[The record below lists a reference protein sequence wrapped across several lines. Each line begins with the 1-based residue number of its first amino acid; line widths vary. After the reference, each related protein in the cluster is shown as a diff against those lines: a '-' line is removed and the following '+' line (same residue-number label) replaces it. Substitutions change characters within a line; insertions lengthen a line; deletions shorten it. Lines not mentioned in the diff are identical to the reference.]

1 MTNRPNKMYELP
13 NGGWVRLKEI
23 VEISDPK
30 RGDDGRWRV
39 FLHGQTGQRGRAE
52 FETEENAQE
61 FADDV
66 AAAIEAD
73 QDS

>member
-1 MTNRPNKMYELP
+1 MTNRPKKMYQLP

-23 VEISDPK
+23 VEITDPA
-30 RGDDGRWRV
+30 RCGGRWRV